1 MMGLLLGAA
10 LVVGLLMLCIKLVRL
25 FTDEPEAWVAIALVY
40 GGFAV
45 GLIVPPVAILWMA
58 FA

>member
-1 MMGLLLGAA
+1 MLYRLRYRLAVRFTPYSQNWLPPDTGFIGTCCWLL
-10 LVVGLLMLCIKLVRL
+10 V
-25 FTDEPEAWVAIALVY
+25 F

-45 GLIVPPVAILWMA
+45 GLIVPPLAILWMT

>member
-1 MMGLLLGAA
+1 MLYRLRYRLAVRFTPYSQNWLPPDTGFIGTCCWLL
-10 LVVGLLMLCIKLVRL
+10 V
-25 FTDEPEAWVAIALVY
+25 F

-45 GLIVPPVAILWMA
+45 GLIVPPLAILWMA